1 MSNLE
6 YYNKLINQNT
16 MKKILFTLLCSLFLF
31 TACSDDDERSEAA
44 PYLRIP
50 EIAQSLHYLK
60 DVQRENIKIETNCE
74 DWTITSDKDWC
85 DAHRISSNPQ
95 MFRLALD
102 ENNELNLREAK
113 LTLKASGITEMIT
126 VKQLGTQPAIL
137 VSPEKLDNLSDT
149 KNNYELVITTNVS
162 SFKWDIPEEDKTW
175 LSISEAPVE
184 DLTRAMIDSKYILTV
199 QSNIEMKKRSS
210 TIIFTGTGNEEEHPT
225 AELPITQKKRSTDA
239 GDVEVGEDIKIKPN
253 NGWASSEQTD
263 PQAISHAFDGYTDD
277 NHCYHTQ
284 WGANAENIFP
294 LNLEFYFD
302 GTQDM
307 DYALFYPNGNGKFE
321 NIDLYYL
328 DGGSPIT
335 FNQDSRPET
344 CPSTGRTWVK
354 IKSYKLQNISSEQ
367 KIMFPERL
375 TNVLGI
381 RFVVNSTY
389 SGDKAACNEMEFC
402 RSNASFLDAQLLAVF
417 KDITCCEL
425 NDNVTDDDINSL
437 PGYFAQLAFQIKE
450 GTYTDWEKKF
460 RIQDYSPYSDVFQT
474 ADAMLIKN
482 MVTRITLQ
490 VYM

>member
-1 MSNLE
+1 MNNLE

-16 MKKILFTLLCSLFLF
+16 MKKILFILLCSLFLF
-31 TACSDDDERSEAA
+31 TACSDDDERSETA

-113 LTLKASGITEMIT
+113 LTLKASGITKTIT

-175 LSISEAPVE
+175 LSISEAPME
-184 DLTRAMIDSKYILTV
+184 GLTRAMISSKYLLTV

-225 AELPITQKKRSTDA
+225 AELPIIQKKRSTDVS
-239 GDVEVGEDIKIKPN
+239 DVEVGEDIKIKPN

-263 PQAISHAFDGYTDD
+263 PQAISHAFDGYIDD

-284 WGANAENIFP
+284 WGANAENLGVKNAKWDKEDGLWVPRDCYNSYFFP
-294 LNLEFYFD
+294 VEDNSLTILDRLKYHSEEVS
-302 GTQDM
+302 Q
-307 DYALFYPNGNGKFE
+307 
-321 NIDLYYL
+321 YL
-328 DGGSPIT
+328 DGGAACHLNL
-335 FNQDSRPET
+335 NQLPT
-344 CPSTGRTWVK
+344 V
-354 IKSYKLQNISSEQ
+354 EQ
-367 KIMFPERL
+367 AKALIEIACRL
-375 TNVLGI
+375 GVPYWTTNVLCTI
-381 RFVVNSTY
+381 CKS
-389 SGDKAACNEMEFC
+389 C
-402 RSNASFLDAQLLAVF
+402 
-417 KDITCCEL
+417 
-425 NDNVTDDDINSL
+425 
-437 PGYFAQLAFQIKE
+437 
-450 GTYTDWEKKF
+450 GTID
-460 RIQDYSPYSDVFQT
+460 P
-474 ADAMLIKN
+474 
-482 MVTRITLQ
+482 VTRYDKCHTCGSKELDYGTRVIGYLKPISSFAKGRQ
-490 VYM
+490 IEAAKRHYMKGIDKQC

>member
-113 LTLKASGITEMIT
+113 LTLKASGITETIT

-162 SFKWDIPEEDKTW
+162 SFKWDIPEKDKTW

-184 DLTRAMIDSKYILTV
+184 DFTRAMIDSKYILTV

-239 GDVEVGEDIKIKPN
+239 GDVEVG
-253 NGWASSEQTD
+253 
-263 PQAISHAFDGYTDD
+263 
-277 NHCYHTQ
+277 
-284 WGANAENIFP
+284 
-294 LNLEFYFD
+294 
-302 GTQDM
+302 
-307 DYALFYPNGNGKFE
+307 
-321 NIDLYYL
+321 
-328 DGGSPIT
+328 
-335 FNQDSRPET
+335 
-344 CPSTGRTWVK
+344 
-354 IKSYKLQNISSEQ
+354 
-367 KIMFPERL
+367 
-375 TNVLGI
+375 
-381 RFVVNSTY
+381 
-389 SGDKAACNEMEFC
+389 
-402 RSNASFLDAQLLAVF
+402 
-417 KDITCCEL
+417 
-425 NDNVTDDDINSL
+425 
-437 PGYFAQLAFQIKE
+437 
-450 GTYTDWEKKF
+450 
-460 RIQDYSPYSDVFQT
+460 
-474 ADAMLIKN
+474 
-482 MVTRITLQ
+482 
-490 VYM
+490 